1 MTAAG
6 LLHHGATSH
15 RTPVTP
21 RRLWWIADVCTLPER
36 MQFMRFSQCDHDW
49 PRSRGANSFGGVGQ
63 LLNPEA
69 AGKPAHPAMER
80 CRDRHCRRGAAALLF
95 GFRRPG
101 AQSPRVSSRPRT
113 QPALCNRRAF
123 SLPPSLTQAAPGW
136 RAPGNSVE
144 AIEPPVW
151 GHPNETPGTQRSTSE
166 PRRRRDSGKPA
177 GESIRGEG
185 YTDAGHGRQ
194 TH

>member
-1 MTAAG
+1 MGMPFAERHRAG
-6 LLHHGATSH
+6 WLG
-15 RTPVTP
+15 
-21 RRLWWIADVCTLPER
+21 
-36 MQFMRFSQCDHDW
+36 FMYSMC
-49 PRSRGANSFGGVGQ
+49 
-63 LLNPEA
+63 E
-69 AGKPAHPAMER
+69 E
-80 CRDRHCRRGAAALLF
+80 
-95 GFRRPG
+95 
-101 AQSPRVSSRPRT
+101 T

-177 GESIRGEG
+177 GKSIRGEG